1 MDCNELV
8 VLAERFPDANLA
20 EIAAL
25 LMGNVTSDP
34 GPWKLGQAY
43 HIRTVTN
50 YWIGRLVSVSNHEL
64 VLEDATWV
72 ADTGRFADFFRDG
85 PNECE
90 PVDGPVI
97 VGRGSIVDA
106 QLWEIKIPRAQR

>member
-1 MDCNELV
+1 MDCNELTA
-8 VLAERFPDANLA
+8 LAERFPGATLA

-25 LMGNVTSDP
+25 LSGNVTDDP
-34 GPWKLGQAY
+34 GPWRLGQAY

-50 YWIGRLVSVSNHEL
+50 YWIGRLVSVSNQEL
-64 VLEDATWV
+64 VLEDATWI
-72 ADTGRFADFFRDG
+72 ASTGHFSDFFSDG
-85 PNECE
+85 PDECE

-106 QLWEIKIPRAQR
+106 QLWTIQIPRAQK